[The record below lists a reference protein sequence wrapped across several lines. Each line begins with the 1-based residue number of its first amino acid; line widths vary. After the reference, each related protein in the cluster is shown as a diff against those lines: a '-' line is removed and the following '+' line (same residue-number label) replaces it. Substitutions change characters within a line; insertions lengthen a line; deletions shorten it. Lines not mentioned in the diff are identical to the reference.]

1 MHIFWWRKS
10 KKWKWN
16 VLLQNLIIV
25 LPSVKIFLNN
35 NSFGLTCSHFWISFY
50 SGYWLFWCSSY
61 VGFAFVS
68 KGVCPSSLSS
78 VCVYSWKL
86 GSLCSESSW
95 TLVLIIALPVS
106 SVHRDFS
113 KSYSFPRFRLWYSWI
128 QSLVCSSKYFA
139 FLIYCNMT
147 FMILTLYCSLVVNHA
162 TISWKTTVHTHHL
175 CYHLTTQQ
183 PSLTYCVIRTSH
195 SHAG

>member
-1 MHIFWWRKS
+1 MSSLLKFFLLLQIKCTSSDEEKS
-10 KKWKWN
+10 KNGNEMYFCKP
-16 VLLQNLIIV
+16 IIV

-61 VGFAFVS
+61 GILPLYQRACVLL
-68 KGVCPSSLSS
+68 LSS

-95 TLVLIIALPVS
+95 TLVLIIASLPVS

-113 KSYSFPRFRLWYSWI
+113 KSYSFPCFRLWYSRI

-139 FLIYCNMT
+139 FLYLLQHDLHDPDI
-147 FMILTLYCSLVVNHA
+147 ILFLGCESRDH
-162 TISWKTTVHTHHL
+162 
-175 CYHLTTQQ
+175 
-183 PSLTYCVIRTSH
+183 
-195 SHAG
+195 